1 LNWVEKIFIPKF
13 RLLNPRTLKNVILYL
28 IGFALLASPAFA
40 QVDDEEDSYQSEFAY
55 GVNLN
60 TNAGLIGGLL
70 LKNSRKIT
78 NNMYHYFY
86 LEVVNVK
93 HAKEYRQT
101 NPYTGNLFTLG
112 KQNYLFVFRPQYG
125 REFVLFRKAPEEGV
139 QINGILAA
147 GPSIGVVKPYYI
159 QYQFTS
165 NDIRSVPYDPRIHT
179 SIDRILG
186 SGSFFEGF
194 DQAKFRIGASIKAA
208 ASFELGTFRNSVT
221 GFEVGLLAEIFSQN
235 VPIMAPSFANNQN
248 IFTSGY
254 VNIFF
259 GSRR

>member
-1 LNWVEKIFIPKF
+1 MKNLILS
-13 RLLNPRTLKNVILYL
+13 LLGV
-28 IGFALLASPAFA
+28 ALLASPAWA
-40 QVDDEEDSYQSEFAY
+40 QVDEEEDSYQSEFAY

-60 TNAGLIGGLL
+60 TNAGLIGGIM
-70 LKNSRKIT
+70 LKNSRRIT

-86 LEVVNVK
+86 LEIVNVK
-93 HAKEYRQT
+93 HAKEYRQP

-112 KQNYLFVFRPQYG
+112 KVNYLFVIRPQYG
-125 REFVLFRKAPEEGV
+125 REFVLFRKAAEEGV

-147 GPSIGVVKPYYI
+147 GPSFGLVKPYYI
-159 QYQFTS
+159 QYQFS
-165 NDIRSVPYDPRIHT
+165 GNDIRSVPYDPRIHT

-194 DQAKFRIGASIKAA
+194 DQTKFNIGASIKAA
-208 ASFELGTFRNSVT
+208 VSFELGTFRNSVT
-221 GFEVGLLAEIFSQN
+221 GFEVGVLTEVFTEKI
-235 VPIMAPSFANNQN
+235 PIMAPDFANNQSV
-248 IFTSGY
+248 FTSGY

>member
-1 LNWVEKIFIPKF
+1 M
-13 RLLNPRTLKNVILYL
+13 KNVILYL
-28 IGFALLASPAFA
+28 LGFALLASPAFA
-40 QVDDEEDSYQSEFAY
+40 QVDEEEDSYQSEFAY
-55 GVNLN
+55 GLNLN
-60 TNAGLIGGLL
+60 TNAGLIGGIM

-93 HAKEYRQT
+93 HPKEYRQQ
-101 NPYTGNLFTLG
+101 NDYTGNLFTLG
-112 KQNYLFVFRPQYG
+112 KQNYLFVIRPQYG

-159 QYQFTS
+159 QYQFS
-165 NDIRSVPYDPRIHT
+165 GNDIRSVPANVIYEQRNPIPF
-179 SIDRILG
+179 DRILG

-194 DQAKFRIGASIKAA
+194 DEAKFRIGASIKAA
-208 ASFELGTFRNSVT
+208 VSFELGTFRNSVT
-221 GFEVGLLAEIFSQN
+221 GFEVGVLTEVFTQK
-235 VPIMAPSFANNQN
+235 VPIMATEFGKNQN
-248 IFTSGY
+248 VFTSGY